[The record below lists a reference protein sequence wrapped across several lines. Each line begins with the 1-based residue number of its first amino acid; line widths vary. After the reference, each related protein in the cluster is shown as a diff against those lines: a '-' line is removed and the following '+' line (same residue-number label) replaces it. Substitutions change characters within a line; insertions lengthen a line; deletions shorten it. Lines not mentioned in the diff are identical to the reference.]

1 MNSELLNILLQIGVL
16 LLSVSA
22 TWYFAKYYFKKSH
35 KVTSLNIS
43 VHHFSDLITLEQSIK
58 DEIKVYFKKKQINN
72 LKLIQFLVI
81 NNGTEPIKKL
91 NEPLKLKIPDEY
103 KLIKSQ
109 IVQVQPEG
117 RKIEIGEIS
126 SSNTLEINFQLLN
139 KQEGFL
145 IDLVIHRVDK
155 EPNNKN
161 KPEFIFTITA
171 ENLPPQIIVK
181 DETLGGFINTAFY
194 DTLKSFSKVFLYVL
208 KFLLFYASSV
218 GVLIILLIMLI
229 ALKIDSYNPFNFI
242 FFFKH
247 FDFWSLIIL
256 LSAFVSIPFLIVTIG
271 VLTEWIKK
279 REKLTPPFEKNYY
292 KVFQDKLR
300 KW

>member
-1 MNSELLNILLQIGVL
+1 M
-16 LLSVSA
+16 
-22 TWYFAKYYFKKSH
+22 
-35 KVTSLNIS
+35 
-43 VHHFSDLITLEQSIK
+43 
-58 DEIKVYFKKKQINN
+58 
-72 LKLIQFLVI
+72 
-81 NNGTEPIKKL
+81 
-91 NEPLKLKIPDEY
+91 
-103 KLIKSQ
+103 
-109 IVQVQPEG
+109 
-117 RKIEIGEIS
+117 
-126 SSNTLEINFQLLN
+126 
-139 KQEGFL
+139 
-145 IDLVIHRVDK
+145 
-155 EPNNKN
+155 
-161 KPEFIFTITA
+161 
-171 ENLPPQIIVK
+171 
-181 DETLGGFINTAFY
+181 
-194 DTLKSFSKVFLYVL
+194 FLYVL